1 MTDFHKAVQKIGL
14 AVLFTLLNYFIISNF
29 IIELSFVRYFI
40 VELVLVFSYKFYSFT
55 LSSLNL
61 QDNNEQ

>member
-1 MTDFHKAVQKIGL
+1 MTDFERFIQKAGI
-14 AVLFTLLNYFIISNF
+14 AIIFTLLNYFIISNF

-55 LSSLNL
+55 ISSLNL
-61 QDNNEQ
+61 QNNNEQ

>member
-1 MTDFHKAVQKIGL
+1 MTDFQKAVQKIGL
-14 AVLFTLLNYFIISNF
+14 AVFFTLLNYFIISNF

>member
-1 MTDFHKAVQKIGL
+1 MTDFERLMQKAGL
-14 AVLFTLLNYFIISNF
+14 AILFTLVNYFIISNF